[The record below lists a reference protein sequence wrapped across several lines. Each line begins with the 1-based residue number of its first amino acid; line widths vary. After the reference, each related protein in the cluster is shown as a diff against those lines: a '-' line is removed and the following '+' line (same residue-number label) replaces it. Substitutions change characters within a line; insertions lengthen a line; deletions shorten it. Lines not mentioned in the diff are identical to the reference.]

1 MVFSKVPIGTIIKD
15 KNLQVVGDLDKEDA
29 MFVAARGGAGG
40 HGNSFFCSDS
50 EQSPQVAEY
59 GAEGESLTYT
69 LEIKSMAHFGL
80 VSTLLSLL
88 LQKIVSMN
96 S

>member
-1 MVFSKVPIGTIIKD
+1 MLFFLVLLKVPIGTIIKD
-15 KNLQVVGDLDKEDA
+15 KNLQVVGDLNEENA

-59 GAEGESLTYT
+59 GAEGESMAYT

-80 VSTLLSLL
+80 VSDYFNISCN
-88 LQKIVSMN
+88 K
-96 S
+96 